1 MRYVYASIHFSL
13 GKKEHTRANCRRSS
27 CSLACTQSH
36 KIYCAPKAPS
46 PKPTGLTVD
55 AQQPPSESNEHA
67 TSEVAPKAQNG
78 LDIKS
83 LGSSAELKDLLDRFP
98 SLREEL
104 YDIYKTTLEE
114 AWVETQR
121 FGGRGRHHGRGKGPH
136 RHNGPWTREKGFNR
150 GVGRVRKLRE
160 RCEEGLETGKKAE
173 GFVRFTSLVTGNELP
188 HEGM

>member
-1 MRYVYASIHFSL
+1 MPGTCEVCVSEPSKYRCPTCGL
-13 GKKEHTRANCRRSS
+13 MS

-46 PKPTGLTVD
+46 PKPTGPTVD
-55 AQQPPSESNEHA
+55 PQQPASESNEHA

-104 YDIYKTTLEE
+104 YDIYKATLEE

-150 GVGRVRKLRE
+150 GVGRVRRLRE